1 MGIIKITKMLHLVAA
16 VAGMLEVHQLRQMER
31 QTIKP
36 MDSTTTVERYSGY
49 LQQMNTGTM
58 KALQA
63 DPENPSG
70 DCIDLTDETNVLIQ
84 AMFDPA
90 NYTGGVINQA
100 EFQENFQIM
109 SFKGM
114 EQLEACGGNELLI
127 KLDAATNNLSNFIAG
142 SANMATQ
149 YGLGQ
154 ENEDTSLFYATADIS
169 AAFGTSDFET
179 LGEGTGLLTSQFIKF
194 EAPDATIEVSP

>member
-1 MGIIKITKMLHLVAA
+1 MVMQAIAA
-16 VAGMLEVHQLRQMER
+16 IAGMAEIYQLKR
-31 QTIKP
+31 INP
-36 MDSTTTVERYSGY
+36 MDSTTTVERYAGY

-58 KALQA
+58 KSLQP
-63 DPENPSG
+63 DPDNVSG
-70 DCIDLTDETNVLIQ
+70 DCIDLTDETNDLILE
-84 AMFDPA
+84 MFNAD

-127 KLDAATNNLSNFIAG
+127 KLDAATNNLSNFVG
-142 SANMATQ
+142 GTVNMATQ
-149 YGLGQ
+149 FGLGY
-154 ENEDTSLFYATADIS
+154 EDHDTSYFMAIDNIS
-169 AAFGTSDFET
+169 SAFGTADFET

-194 EAPDATIEVSP
+194 EAPAATIEVSPTSA